1 MQTNATLINDAWCDC
16 FRRNRIVVGISVDG
30 PEDIHDSHQRISEV
44 TADAMEQPE
53 RMYRFFR
60 DNGISEAGFNV
71 EEQVGINTSSSMQGS
86 GMEEKYRDFLRA
98 FWRLSE
104 QDSRTAIQWCCANSK
119 G

>member
-1 MQTNATLINDAWCDC
+1 M
-16 FRRNRIVVGISVDG
+16 
-30 PEDIHDSHQRISEV
+30 V

-60 DNGISEAGFNV
+60 DNGITKVVLNV
-71 EEQVGINTSSSMQGS
+71 EEQEGSNTSSSMQGS
-86 GMEEKYRDFLRA
+86 AMEEKYRDFLRA

-104 QDSRTAIQWCCANSK
+104 QDGYPVVLREFEQVISLIQGND

>member
-1 MQTNATLINDAWCDC
+1 M
-16 FRRNRIVVGISVDG
+16 DG
-30 PEDIHDSHQRISEV
+30 PEDIHDSHQRFRNGRGSRTMAMKGIEGDLPFQCISEV